1 VEIWKSYLAFH
12 WIDNHADYL
21 PQQFFHRRFELYER
35 LLRGISEQRPIEQ
48 RGIQFVNGRV
58 KDLVGR
64 RYVNL
69 RFSPQQREM
78 VEEII
83 ANVVR
88 AFGDSL
94 RRAAWMDDAT
104 RAEAL
109 RKLASY
115 KFKVGHPEQWTDY
128 SGARIRSD
136 DLLGNHRRLLDL
148 EWDQMRSRLGEGADV
163 FWYQSPQTVNAS
175 YNPLWNAIELPA
187 AMLQAPF
194 FDPCADP
201 AVNYGAIGS
210 IIAHEVAHAFDDQG
224 SRFDSRGVLR
234 EWWSKGSRD
243 RFVSTTRGLREQ
255 YSAFEPAP
263 GLRPNGDQ
271 SIGENIADLIG
282 VSIAHQAHRLHAR
295 RSATRAGDTYSSDQ
309 LFFMGGPRAGG
320 CFTRRRSFA
329 TSSLRDITRRASTE

>member
-1 VEIWKSYLAFH
+1 
-12 WIDNHADYL
+12 
-21 PQQFFHRRFELYER
+21 
-35 LLRGISEQRPIEQ
+35 
-48 RGIQFVNGRV
+48 
-58 KDLVGR
+58 
-64 RYVNL
+64 
-69 RFSPQQREM
+69 
-78 VEEII
+78 
-83 ANVVR
+83 
-88 AFGDSL
+88 
-94 RRAAWMDDAT
+94 MDDAT

-115 KFKVGHPEQWTDY
+115 KFKVGHPDQWTDY

-136 DLLGNHRRLLDL
+136 DLLGNHRRLLEL
-148 EWDQMRSRLGEGADV
+148 EWDQMRSRLGEGAAI

-243 RFVSTTRGLREQ
+243 RFVTTTRGLREQ

-295 RSATRAGDTYSSDQ
+295 RSATRAGDTYGSDQ
-309 LFFMGGPRAGG
+309 LFFMGWAQSWRVLHTPAE
-320 CFTRRRSFA
+320 
-329 TSSLRDITRRASTE
+329 LRNIVTQGYHPPGEYRVNGAVRNIDAWYDAFSVQKGDHLYLEPEVRVRLW